1 MSKRDRD
8 QLLSD
13 FQRQRADRSLA
24 DAERLLKAY
33 GFVRRAATKEASV
46 WKRGSITLTLP
57 RPKGKALLVAYVALV
72 LRKIREAEMLGI
84 AEEQQ
89 P

>member
-1 MSKRDRD
+1 MSKRHRD

-13 FQRQRADRSLA
+13 FQRYKTDRTLA
-24 DAERLLKAY
+24 DAERLLSAY
-33 GFVRRAATKEASV
+33 GIVQRAAAKEASV

-57 RPKGKALLVAYVALV
+57 RPKGKALLIAYVALV

-84 AEEQQ
+84 PEEQQ